1 LGVLTLRITGI
12 DFHYERHEAAMS
24 KSALS
29 FLILALLAMA
39 IDVSLPLD
47 ENTASSVLKIAMGL
61 FVALFVVALVVGRKF
76 KFDPVLR

>member
-1 LGVLTLRITGI
+1 LTPQLADI
-12 DFHYERHEAAMS
+12 DFFTTSVTRAAMS

-39 IDVSLPLD
+39 IDVSLPLN
-47 ENTASSVLKIAMGL
+47 ENTASTVLKIAMGL
-61 FVALFVVALVVGRKF
+61 FIALFVVALVVGRKF

>member
-1 LGVLTLRITGI
+1 
-12 DFHYERHEAAMS
+12 MS

-29 FLILALLAMA
+29 FLILALMAMA
-39 IDVSLPLD
+39 IDLSLPLN
-47 ENTASSVLKIAMGL
+47 ENTASSVLKIAAGL

>member
-1 LGVLTLRITGI
+1 
-12 DFHYERHEAAMS
+12 MS

-39 IDVSLPLD
+39 IDISLPFD
-47 ENTASSVLKIAMGL
+47 ENTASTVLKIAMGL

>member
-1 LGVLTLRITGI
+1 
-12 DFHYERHEAAMS
+12 MS

-29 FLILALLAMA
+29 FLILALLSMA

-47 ENTASSVLKIAMGL
+47 ENTASTVLKIATGL
-61 FVALFVVALVVGRKF
+61 FVALFVMALVVGRKF

>member
-1 LGVLTLRITGI
+1 
-12 DFHYERHEAAMS
+12 MS

-47 ENTASSVLKIAMGL
+47 ENTASTVLKIAMGL
-61 FVALFVVALVVGRKF
+61 FAGLFVVALVVGRKF

>member
-1 LGVLTLRITGI
+1 
-12 DFHYERHEAAMS
+12 MS

-39 IDVSLPLD
+39 IDVSLPLN
-47 ENTASSVLKIAMGL
+47 ENTASMVLKIAMGL
-61 FVALFVVALVVGRKF
+61 FIALFVVALVVGRKF